1 VHPLNKAAGGDWAQI
16 RVASCRRQAA
26 PGLLVGV
33 GVLPF
38 PYALFVEL
46 QLLVVVVGLPFLA
59 VYEVAGA
66 DLGKWRAQ
74 NLFWAHVVVPYALFV
89 ELPTF
94 WAHVAHVAVPYALFL
109 ELRFLVVVVG
119 LPLLAVYEVAGA
131 DLDNE
136 TRSST
141 TDLRL
146 LSLDGVGNWKAG
158 NYVGDGSAKGTQ

>member
-74 NLFWAHVVVPYALFV
+74 NLFWAHV
-89 ELPTF
+89 
-94 WAHVAHVAVPYALFL
+94 AVPYALFL